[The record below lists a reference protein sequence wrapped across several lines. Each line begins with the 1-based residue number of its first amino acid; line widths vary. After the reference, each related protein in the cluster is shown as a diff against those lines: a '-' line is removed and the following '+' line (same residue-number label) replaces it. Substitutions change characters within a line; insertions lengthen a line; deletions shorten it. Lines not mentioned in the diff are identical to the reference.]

1 MKRYPAYKDS
11 GVEWIGEIPEH
22 WGNSKIKYNTYVKG
36 RIGWQGLT
44 TSEYIDEGPF
54 LVTGTDFQQGVV
66 DWNTCQHV
74 SEDRYDQDEYI
85 QLQEN
90 DLLIT
95 KDGTIGKIA
104 LAKDFHGKATL
115 NSGVFVTRPR
125 NGTYTNDFMFWIL
138 NSKVFDEYIEFIK
151 TGTTISHLYQN
162 TFVEF
167 AYPLPG
173 TAEQKQIANYL
184 HHKTHLIGTLIE
196 KKQKQIELLQEQRA
210 AIINQAVTKG
220 LNSSV
225 KMKDSGI
232 EWLGEVPEHWNI
244 LKLKH
249 LLRVKDGTHATP
261 PYIVPSEL
269 AYPLVTSKDIKN
281 GNIDFSE
288 AKFISEED
296 HFEVNKRSDVQEGDV
311 IMPMIGTIGNPAIV
325 KTARKFSI
333 KNVALFKSSNSP
345 VGPRYICFFLLS
357 DCVAKQFNLLS
368 RGGVQGFVSLDIL
381 RNLVAF
387 KLSQNEQKQTVKHLD
402 LVTTKINNNINAINT
417 IIERLSEY
425 RTTLISNVV
434 TGKIDVRD
442 EVIP

>member
-11 GVEWIGEIPEH
+11 GVEWFTKVPSSWEL
-22 WGNSKIKYNTYVKG
+22 KRLK
-36 RIGWQGLT
+36 
-44 TSEYIDEGPF
+44 
-54 LVTGTDFQQGVV
+54 
-66 DWNTCQHV
+66 HV
-74 SEDRYDQDEYI
+74 SEVVNGSTPKSGIAEYWDGDVVWI
-85 QLQEN
+85 TPN
-90 DLLIT
+90 DLGHLNGSKAQDSLKKIT
-95 KDGTIGKIA
+95 TEGLNSCGSTLTPPGSIILSTRAPIGHIA
-104 LAKDFHGKATL
+104 LTSVETCTNQGCKTIIPNNMEPNNGFIFYYLLSSKPNLQSLGRGSTFTELSSQNLKD
-115 NSGVFVTRPR
+115 V
-125 NGTYTNDFMFWIL
+125 IL
-138 NSKVFDEYIEFIK
+138 
-151 TGTTISHLYQN
+151 
-162 TFVEF
+162 
-167 AYPLPG
+167 PLPPNK
-173 TAEQKQIANYL
+173 EQRTIVKYL
-184 HHKTHLIGTLIE
+184 DHKTHLIDTLIE
-196 KKQKQIELLQEQRA
+196 KKQKQIELLQEQRVA
-210 AIINQAVTKG
+210 SINQAVTKG
-220 LNSSV
+220 LNPNV

-261 PYIVPSEL
+261 PYVEPSEL
-269 AYPLVTSKDIKN
+269 AYPLVTSKDIKD
-281 GNIDFSE
+281 GNINFSE

-333 KNVALFKSSNSP
+333 KNVALFKSSNSA

-387 KLSQNEQKQTVKHLD
+387 KLGQNEQKQTVKYLD
-402 LVTTKINNNINAINT
+402 LVTAKIDNNINAINT

-425 RTTLISNVV
+425 RTTLISEVV
-434 TGKIDVRD
+434 TGKIDVRN

>member
-173 TAEQKQIANYL
+173 ADEQEQIANYL
-184 HHKTHLIGTLIE
+184 HHKTHLIDTLIE

-220 LNSSV
+220 LNPNV

-232 EWLGEVPEHWNI
+232 EWLGEVPEHWRKT
-244 LKLKH
+244 LLKH
-249 LLRVKDGTHATP
+249 IHKCSIFTVICNSYCFSLHIICLYK
-261 PYIVPSEL
+261 YIS
-269 AYPLVTSKDIKN
+269 TWS
-281 GNIDFSE
+281 
-288 AKFISEED
+288 
-296 HFEVNKRSDVQEGDV
+296 
-311 IMPMIGTIGNPAIV
+311 
-325 KTARKFSI
+325 SI
-333 KNVALFKSSNSP
+333 
-345 VGPRYICFFLLS
+345 
-357 DCVAKQFNLLS
+357 
-368 RGGVQGFVSLDIL
+368 
-381 RNLVAF
+381 
-387 KLSQNEQKQTVKHLD
+387 
-402 LVTTKINNNINAINT
+402 
-417 IIERLSEY
+417 
-425 RTTLISNVV
+425 
-434 TGKIDVRD
+434 
-442 EVIP
+442 